1 MSKYTTEV
9 RYICEVA
16 AGLDESVG
24 YDDIDEVLTDETV
37 AKVIDFN
44 YPLFDE
50 TYRAVL
56 NKKILEHFYTREIG
70 FETVGLWKQKLRA
83 RMNEIMPY
91 YNKLYRSEL
100 LNFNPLYDVDYTTK
114 RDGSVDKTE
123 SRNRLN
129 NVKEN
134 ESTDTVNTQQLDGNS
149 AGHSSGYSD
158 NESFNSGAN
167 LGTKNTEDRY
177 SDTPQGGLTGIRDN
191 NYLTNATLDAGDEG
205 QNAIAIA
212 NGSESNGQ
220 DTNGNTH
227 SSQTDIGNGERE
239 RNKEDNTNENSV
251 GNTLEDYLEHVS
263 GKRGSVTY
271 SKMIME
277 FRDSFLNIDMMII
290 NELNS
295 LFMGLW

>member
-9 RYICEVA
+9 RFICETA

-24 YDDIDEVLTDETV
+24 YNDLDEVLTPETV

-44 YPLFDE
+44 YPIFDE
-50 TYRAVL
+50 LYRSVL

-91 YNKLYRSEL
+91 YNKLYRTEL
-100 LNFNPLYDVDYTTK
+100 LDFNPLYDVDYTIK

-123 SRNRLN
+123 SKNRKN

-134 ESTDTVNTQQLDGNS
+134 ETTDTVNTQQANGSSKENS
-149 AGHSSGYSD
+149 NANSES
-158 NESFNSGAN
+158 ESFNSGAN

-177 SDTPQGGLTGIRDN
+177 SDTPQGGLNGIRDN

-212 NGSESNGQ
+212 NGSEN
-220 DTNGNTH
+220 NNENRNA
-227 SSQTDIGNGERE
+227 SSASAQTDIGNGERE
-239 RNKEDNTNENSV
+239 RNVEGVENENNV

-263 GKRGSVTY
+263 GKRGSITY